1 MQSLSVDGHVL
12 IVDDEK
18 NVRLL
23 LQRCLVRLDPGLKVQ
38 TAESSAQALEFL
50 KDESFDLVVT
60 DFQMPCMNGLEL
72 SEAIRR
78 GYPNIKV
85 ILMTAY
91 PSAKIVKR
99 TDDLALDGYLVK
111 PFSARHLCN
120 AVHDLLTP

>member
-1 MQSLSVDGHVL
+1 MQPLSIDGRVL

-23 LQRCLVRLDPGLKVQ
+23 LQRCLVRLDPSLKVQ

-60 DFQMPCMNGLEL
+60 DFQMPRMNGLQL

-91 PSAKIVKR
+91 PSGKIVKR